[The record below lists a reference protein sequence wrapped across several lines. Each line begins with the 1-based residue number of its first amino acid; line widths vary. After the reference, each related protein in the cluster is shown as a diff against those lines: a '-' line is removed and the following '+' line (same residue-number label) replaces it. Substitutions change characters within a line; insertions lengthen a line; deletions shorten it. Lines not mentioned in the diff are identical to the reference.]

1 MKKILLIATG
11 GTIASRPT
19 EDGLAPQLCA
29 KDILDCVPQ
38 LSSLCRIDALQLI
51 NIDSTNFASLELNI
65 KNITVDDA
73 LKGVAIYNDVGNAK
87 VTVTVG

>member
-1 MKKILLIATG
+1 M
-11 GTIASRPT
+11 
-19 EDGLAPQLCA
+19 
-29 KDILDCVPQ
+29 
-38 LSSLCRIDALQLI
+38 I